1 MKCEI
6 VEKTSKAG
14 NKYKVLQIH
23 LTPGY
28 KKDVFLE
35 DAELELITLYAQ
47 QQNNNK

>member
-23 LTPGY
+23 LTPNY
-28 KKDVFLE
+28 SKDVFLE
-35 DAELELITLYAQ
+35 EAELQLITLYVQ
-47 QQNNNK
+47 QQANNK